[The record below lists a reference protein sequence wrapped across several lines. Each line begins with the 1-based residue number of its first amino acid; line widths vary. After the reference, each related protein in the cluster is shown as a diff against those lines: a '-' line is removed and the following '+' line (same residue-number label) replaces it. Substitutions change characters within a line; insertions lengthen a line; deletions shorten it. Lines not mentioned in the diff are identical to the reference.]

1 MGVTSNINDTDIFL
15 YGHFHRIRIYPNVM
29 SEYESESLNTSDSV
43 GRVLLILVCNIS
55 IIFSIQPTIETDKYN
70 IIIRLLSECNYQK
83 TDNFYQMKNL

>member
-1 MGVTSNINDTDIFL
+1 MVISIGKGQDVT
-15 YGHFHRIRIYPNVM
+15 HFM
-29 SEYESESLNTSDSV
+29 SEYVSESLNTSDSV

-55 IIFSIQPTIETDKYN
+55 IIFSIQLTIETDKYN

>member
-1 MGVTSNINDTDIFL
+1 MVISIGKGQDVA
-15 YGHFHRIRIYPNVM
+15 HFM
-29 SEYESESLNTSDSV
+29 SEYVSESLNTSDSV

-55 IIFSIQPTIETDKYN
+55 IIFSIQLTIETDKYN

>member
-1 MGVTSNINDTDIFL
+1 MVISIGKGQDVA
-15 YGHFHRIRIYPNVM
+15 HFM
-29 SEYESESLNTSDSV
+29 SEYVSESLNTSDSV

-70 IIIRLLSECNYQK
+70 IIIRLLSECNHQK